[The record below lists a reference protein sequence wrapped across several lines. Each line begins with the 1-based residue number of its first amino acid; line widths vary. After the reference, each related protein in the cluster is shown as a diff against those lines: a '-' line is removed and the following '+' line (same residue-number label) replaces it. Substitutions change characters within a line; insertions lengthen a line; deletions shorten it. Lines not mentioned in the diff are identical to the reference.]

1 MAKAL
6 ICAAIGVL
14 LIVPSPVLGQ
24 ERGAGSEVERPVGTV
39 GVEAPPAETGT
50 NPFVLGRME
59 ALEGQNARLRVV
71 TSRQLATIEALQARV
86 DELVRSEAEAGVALA
101 EAEAMREQLLGKDE
115 QIARLREVLALGGFD
130 QLRDQVLAQG
140 VSIERLREQVE
151 RVRAERDEAQA
162 RAADAQAAVEHL
174 VAALDRMESDLAA
187 LRGEAEEMNRSLADL
202 RAGVRERDERIA
214 RLLEENEQLKER
226 LN

>member
-14 LIVPSPVLGQ
+14 LIAPSSVWGQ
-24 ERGAGSEVERPVGTV
+24 QSGAVSEAERPVGTA
-39 GVEAPPAETGT
+39 GAEVPSAENGT
-50 NPFVLGRME
+50 DPFVLGRME

-86 DELVRSEAEAGVALA
+86 DELVRSEAEASTARA

-115 QIARLREVLALGGFD
+115 QIARLRDVLALGGFD

-151 RVRAERDEAQA
+151 RVRDERDEAQA

-174 VAALDRMESDLAA
+174 VSALDRMEADMAA
-187 LRGEAEEMNRSLADL
+187 LRGEAEATSETLEEL
-202 RAGVRERDERIA
+202 RAEVSERDERIA